1 MFAVKASGCG
11 YDERATTA
19 EWDGQATNASAQI
32 SAERNSGY
40 RGGYSGLSYRSAGN
54 APELRA
60 ASRARN
66 RPARKIRG
74 RDRCCARYGRAIA
87 VEMALNGADIAA
99 IDICGPVSPASDAK
113 PATPAD
119 LDETVRQVRGY
130 GRRCI
135 RIEADIRDIGKLRH
149 AAAHIQQE
157 YGRIDIV
164 VADAAI
170 QRWKP
175 LLEMEDSD
183 WRDVIDNNL
192 NGTAN
197 RYAPLHRYWSVSAMG
212 ESSSCPRCKAST
224 GPKMPAHI
232 RHRSGAFLG

>member
-1 MFAVKASGCG
+1 MDRLRTPRRRFLLSGTAVTAAAIAGSAIAQPATPQSPGPMRAGRGTDLRGKFAVVAG
-11 YDERATTA
+11 AA
-19 EWDGQATNASAQI
+19 
-32 SAERNSGY
+32 
-40 RGGYSGLSYRSAGN
+40 RG
-54 APELRA
+54 
-60 ASRARN
+60 
-66 RPARKIRG
+66 I
-74 RDRCCARYGRAIA
+74 GRAIA

-99 IDICGPVSPASDAK
+99 IDICGPVSTASDAK

-135 RIEADIRDIGKLRH
+135 RIEADIRDIGKLRE

-157 YGRIDIV
+157 YGRIHIV

-170 QRWKP
+170 QRWKS

>member
-1 MFAVKASGCG
+1 MRAGRGTDLRGKFAVVTGA
-11 YDERATTA
+11 A
-19 EWDGQATNASAQI
+19 
-32 SAERNSGY
+32 
-40 RGGYSGLSYRSAGN
+40 RG
-54 APELRA
+54 
-60 ASRARN
+60 
-66 RPARKIRG
+66 I
-74 RDRCCARYGRAIA
+74 GRAIA

-99 IDICGPVSPASDAK
+99 IDICGPVSTASDAK

-119 LDETVRQVRGY
+119 LDETVRQVRGR

-135 RIEADIRDIGKLRH
+135 RIEADIRDIGKLRE
-149 AAAHIQQE
+149 AAAHIQQK

-175 LLEMEDSD
+175 LLKMDDAD

-197 RYAPLHRYWSVSAMG
+197 TIRAFAPIWSVSAMG
-212 ESSSCPRCKAST
+212 GSSSCPRCKGST
-224 GPKMPAHI
+224 GPKMQLILGIEVGHSRADEVGGHGVGSV
-232 RHRSGAFLG
+232 RHHRQCLDTCRGGHPTNAIS

>member
-11 YDERATTA
+11 YMTKEPQLQNGMDRLRTPRRRFLLSGTAVTAAAIAGSAIAQPATP
-19 EWDGQATNASAQI
+19 QS
-32 SAERNSGY
+32 SG
-40 RGGYSGLSYRSAGN
+40 
-54 APELRA
+54 P
-60 ASRARN
+60 SRARN